1 MQYGSKDTAGREQRT
16 SLLLEAPLG
25 RVWEV
30 WTKPEHIRHWWGPNG
45 FTNTIEK
52 MEVEPGGEWLFTM
65 HGPDG
70 RAYPNRTIFRE
81 VVPYRKL
88 VHEHVDPN
96 FMAVIEF
103 EARDDKTLL
112 HWYKLYETEELF
124 EKVEKEY
131 RASEGFKQTV
141 ERLQAYLDGYK
152 IKRIN

>member
-81 VVPYRKL
+81 VVPCRKL

-96 FMAVIEF
+96 FMAIIEF

-131 RASEGFKQTV
+131 KASEGFKQTI
-141 ERLQAYLDGYK
+141 ERLQAYLDGNK
-152 IKRIN
+152 NKRG